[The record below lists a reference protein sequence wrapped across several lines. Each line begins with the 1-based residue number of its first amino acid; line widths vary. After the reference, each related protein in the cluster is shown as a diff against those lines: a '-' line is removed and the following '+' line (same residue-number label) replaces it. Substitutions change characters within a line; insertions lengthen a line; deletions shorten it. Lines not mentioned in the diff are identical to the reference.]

1 MLKPVGSPGLA
12 SLFYMVTVDRIRG
25 TDAGVV
31 LRSQVQVLKTL
42 QRQKRRMVLNKS
54 LKNKAGMHQTRF
66 VK

>member
-31 LRSQVQVLKTL
+31 LRSQIQVLKTL
-42 QRQKRRMVLNKS
+42 QKRRMVLNKS